1 MVSTELTC
9 WAGPHQ
15 LGSCTSS
22 SAISSKPHLTVL
34 PGSSKV
40 MQRLA
45 LVSLAAVAVLATAPS
60 LTFGQGGAQ
69 SASAPL
75 KIAFINSREILQKT
89 PGYAVAESTYLKEV
103 EGYRTEVQKLQTQ
116 LDSAVQAFDQ
126 QSIALSPAARQTK
139 QRDLQQMQ
147 QRMEQRTDELQ
158 NRARQREQ
166 ELLQPIQSR
175 VQSVIQGLR
184 AELNYSMILDADAA
198 GGLIAAA
205 DPSLNITAR
214 VPRPSPGSRRS
225 SARVPAICLFLPRP
239 ATSPTLSAPALRSCS
254 SRPRSNRRPAVPR
267 PRSSSRS
274 RTRRCWWCCR
284 CCTRRR
290 SGNRACIPPRSWGGA
305 SPGRSRSK
313 SGRTRCWAR
322 ACSWGRTCGSAPA
335 AYSAKA
341 SPSGTTAGCIRA

>member
-1 MVSTELTC
+1 
-9 WAGPHQ
+9 
-15 LGSCTSS
+15 
-22 SAISSKPHLTVL
+22 
-34 PGSSKV
+34 

-75 KIAFINSREILQKT
+75 KIAFITSREILQKT
-89 PGYAVAESTYLKEV
+89 PGYAVAESTYMREV

-126 QSIALSPAARQTK
+126 QSIALSPAARSQK
-139 QRDLQQMQ
+139 QKDLQAMQ

-166 ELLQPIQSR
+166 ELLQPIQAR
-175 VQSVIQGLR
+175 VQGVIQGLR

-214 VPRPSPGSRRS
+214 VLQRLTQ
-225 SARVPAICLFLPRP
+225 AQ
-239 ATSPTLSAPALRSCS
+239 
-254 SRPRSNRRPAVPR
+254 
-267 PRSSSRS
+267 
-274 RTRRCWWCCR
+274 
-284 CCTRRR
+284 
-290 SGNRACIPPRSWGGA
+290 
-305 SPGRSRSK
+305 
-313 SGRTRCWAR
+313 
-322 ACSWGRTCGSAPA
+322 
-335 AYSAKA
+335 
-341 SPSGTTAGCIRA
+341 

>member
-1 MVSTELTC
+1 
-9 WAGPHQ
+9 
-15 LGSCTSS
+15 
-22 SAISSKPHLTVL
+22 
-34 PGSSKV
+34 

-45 LVSLAAVAVLATAPS
+45 LVSLAAVALLATAPS
-60 LTFGQGGAQ
+60 LTFGQGGTQ

-214 VPRPSPGSRRS
+214 VLQRLTQ
-225 SARVPAICLFLPRP
+225 AQ
-239 ATSPTLSAPALRSCS
+239 
-254 SRPRSNRRPAVPR
+254 
-267 PRSSSRS
+267 
-274 RTRRCWWCCR
+274 
-284 CCTRRR
+284 
-290 SGNRACIPPRSWGGA
+290 
-305 SPGRSRSK
+305 
-313 SGRTRCWAR
+313 
-322 ACSWGRTCGSAPA
+322 
-335 AYSAKA
+335 
-341 SPSGTTAGCIRA
+341 